1 MKRDAG
7 SIGWLLLLGQAFFQA
22 SVIVVVLASTVI
34 GLGGLGMYVGSDV
47 GSFLAN
53 VVILGILMLCR
64 RNTTKL
70 PQPRCRRPLALTGAA
85 WLVLLSWNAI
95 VSSVDTVTGH
105 VFSFTTEGAGATSLP
120 FLLLTVGVF
129 PAVVEEFAFR
139 RVIFGLMR
147 KYGFAV
153 AAGFSSLCFGLMH
166 QNFIQILFAGV
177 MGMILCYVYEQTG
190 KLRYGMLLHFLN
202 NAMSVLLS
210 DWNFYAR
217 YGTVAEA
224 VLAICALAICGWLLQ
239 RKKISFRKLLGV
251 DSEDEAQTAR
261 RGVFVCLTRIPVVIY
276 TLFCLGV
283 AVVSIIVK

>member
-1 MKRDAG
+1 MKRDAAA
-7 SIGWLLLLGQAFFQA
+7 IGWLLLLGQVFFQI
-22 SVIVVVLASTVI
+22 STFVVILLSGLLGLGSI
-34 GLGGLGMYVGSDV
+34 GLYIGSDI

-64 RNTTKL
+64 RKTTQL
-70 PQPRCRRPLALTGAA
+70 PQPKCRHPLALTGAA
-85 WLVLLSWNAI
+85 WLVLLSWNAV
-95 VSSVDTVTGH
+95 VSSLDTATGH
-105 VFSFTTEGAGATSLP
+105 LFSVTAEHGEAASLP

-129 PAVVEEFAFR
+129 PAIVEEFAFR
-139 RVIFGLMR
+139 RVIFGILR

-153 AAGFSSLCFGLMH
+153 AAVFSSLCFGMMH

-210 DWNFYAR
+210 DSNFYAR
-217 YGTVAEA
+217 YGAVAEA
-224 VLAICALAICGWLLQ
+224 VLALCALAVWGWLLL

-251 DSEDEAQTAR
+251 GSEDEAHAAR
-261 RGVFVCLTRIPVVIY
+261 RDVFVCLTRIPVVIY

-283 AVVSIIVK
+283 AVMTILVR